1 MNEINL
7 TFTLEEV
14 NSILNALGTQP
25 YAQVQPLIAKIQT
38 QGSTQVQAAQN
49 GQQQV
54 GEESGKVRSANGKVQ
69 GNKKESNEA

>member
-7 TFTLEEV
+7 TLTLEEV

-38 QGSTQVQAAQN
+38 QGSTQLQAAQN
-49 GQQQV
+49 GQEQV
-54 GEESGKVRSANGKVQ
+54 GEETMSINNKMQ
-69 GNKKESNEA
+69 GNKKELTKA